1 MNGTE
6 RKIQPEERR
15 RSAEARQFSEDRMQ
29 LLDTVRE
36 MIDIELERY
45 GVTPGGNPHPESP
58 HPESPHPE
66 SPHPES
72 PHPESPPLEN
82 PPPEDRGRTPPDP
95 PPRRTLWQRIV
106 SLFTGRPL

>member
-45 GVTPGGNPHPESP
+45 GVTPQTVLKVSARVEKSVPLYRGDNEFSILTGGTFTFKTVSP
-58 HPESPHPE
+58 RQKS
-66 SPHPES
+66 
-72 PHPESPPLEN
+72 
-82 PPPEDRGRTPPDP
+82 R
-95 PPRRTLWQRIV
+95 
-106 SLFTGRPL
+106 

>member
-15 RSAEARQFSEDRMQ
+15 RSAEAQQFSEDCMQ

-72 PHPESPPLEN
+72 PPLEN

-95 PPRRTLWQRIV
+95 PLRRTLWQRIV

>member
-58 HPESPHPE
+58 
-66 SPHPES
+66 
-72 PHPESPPLEN
+72 
-82 PPPEDRGRTPPDP
+82 PPEDGGRTPPDP

>member
-45 GVTPGGNPHPESP
+45 GVTPGGY
-58 HPESPHPE
+58 
-66 SPHPES
+66 PHPES

>member
-45 GVTPGGNPHPESP
+45 GVTPGDNPHSESP
-58 HPESPHPE
+58 HS
-66 SPHPES
+66 
-72 PHPESPPLEN
+72 ESPPLEN

>member
-29 LLDTVRE
+29 RLDTVRE

-45 GVTPGGNPHPESP
+45 GVTPQTVLKVAFKVPDIAISGGLS
-58 HPESPHPE
+58 
-66 SPHPES
+66 
-72 PHPESPPLEN
+72 
-82 PPPEDRGRTPPDP
+82 
-95 PPRRTLWQRIV
+95 
-106 SLFTGRPL
+106 

>member
-1 MNGTE
+1 MNRTE

-15 RSAEARQFSEDRMQ
+15 RSAEARQFSEDRMR

-45 GVTPGGNPHPESP
+45 GVTSGGNPHPESP
-58 HPESPHPE
+58 HPESSHPE
-66 SPHPES
+66 SS
-72 PHPESPPLEN
+72 HPESPPLET

-106 SLFTGRPL
+106 SLFTGRRCK

>member
-36 MIDIELERY
+36 MIEIELERY

-72 PHPESPPLEN
+72 PHPESPHPEN

>member
-36 MIDIELERY
+36 MIDIELERC

-58 HPESPHPE
+58 
-66 SPHPES
+66 
-72 PHPESPPLEN
+72 PLES

>member
-45 GVTPGGNPHPESP
+45 GVTPGGYPHPESP

-66 SPHPES
+66 
-72 PHPESPPLEN
+72 N
-82 PPPEDRGRTPPDP
+82 PPPEDGGRTPPDP

>member
-45 GVTPGGNPHPESP
+45 GVTPQTVLKVSARVEKSVPLYRGDNEFSILTGGTFTFKTVSP
-58 HPESPHPE
+58 A
-66 SPHPES
+66 
-72 PHPESPPLEN
+72 
-82 PPPEDRGRTPPDP
+82 GMT
-95 PPRRTLWQRIV
+95 Q
-106 SLFTGRPL
+106 

>member
-36 MIDIELERY
+36 MIDIELEQY
-45 GVTPGGNPHPESP
+45 GVTPGGNPHPEN
-58 HPESPHPE
+58 
-66 SPHPES
+66 

>member
-1 MNGTE
+1 
-6 RKIQPEERR
+6 
-15 RSAEARQFSEDRMQ
+15 MQ
-29 LLDTVRE
+29 RLDTVRE

-45 GVTPGGNPHPESP
+45 GVTPGGY
-58 HPESPHPE
+58 
-66 SPHPES
+66 PHPES

-82 PPPEDRGRTPPDP
+82 PPPEDKGRTPPDP

>member
-1 MNGTE
+1 MNRTE

-15 RSAEARQFSEDRMQ
+15 RSAEARQFSEDRMR

-45 GVTPGGNPHPESP
+45 GVTSGGNPHPESP
-58 HPESPHPE
+58 HPES
-66 SPHPES
+66 S
-72 PHPESPPLEN
+72 HPESPPLET

-106 SLFTGRPL
+106 SLFTGRRCK

>member
-1 MNGTE
+1 MNRTE

-15 RSAEARQFSEDRMQ
+15 RSAEAQQFSEDRMQ

-45 GVTPGGNPHPESP
+45 GVSPGGNPHPESP

-72 PHPESPPLEN
+72 PHPEN

-106 SLFTGRPL
+106 SLFTGRRCK

>member
-1 MNGTE
+1 MNGTG

-15 RSAEARQFSEDRMQ
+15 RSAEARQFSEERMQ

-58 HPESPHPE
+58 HPESPHL
-66 SPHPES
+66 ES

-82 PPPEDRGRTPPDP
+82 PPLEDRGRTPPDP

>member
-29 LLDTVRE
+29 RLDTVRE

-45 GVTPGGNPHPESP
+45 GVTPGGY
-58 HPESPHPE
+58 
-66 SPHPES
+66 PHPES

-82 PPPEDRGRTPPDP
+82 PPPEDKGRTPPDP

>member
-45 GVTPGGNPHPESP
+45 GVSPGGNPHPENPHPESP
-58 HPESPHPE
+58 HPE
-66 SPHPES
+66 
-72 PHPESPPLEN
+72 N
-82 PPPEDRGRTPPDP
+82 PPSEDRGRTPPDP

-106 SLFTGRPL
+106 SLFTGRRCK

>member
-1 MNGTE
+1 
-6 RKIQPEERR
+6 
-15 RSAEARQFSEDRMQ
+15 MQ

-72 PHPESPPLEN
+72 LPLEN
-82 PPPEDRGRTPPDP
+82 PPPEDGGRTPPDP

>member
-45 GVTPGGNPHPESP
+45 GVTPGG
-58 HPESPHPE
+58 
-66 SPHPES
+66 S

>member
-66 SPHPES
+66 
-72 PHPESPPLEN
+72 N

-106 SLFTGRPL
+106 SLFTGRRCK

>member
-45 GVTPGGNPHPESP
+45 GVTPQTVLKVAFKVPDIAISGGLS
-58 HPESPHPE
+58 
-66 SPHPES
+66 
-72 PHPESPPLEN
+72 
-82 PPPEDRGRTPPDP
+82 
-95 PPRRTLWQRIV
+95 
-106 SLFTGRPL
+106 

>member
-45 GVTPGGNPHPESP
+45 GVTPGGNPHPG
-58 HPESPHPE
+58 
-66 SPHPES
+66 S

>member
-36 MIDIELERY
+36 MIDIELERC

-66 SPHPES
+66 SP
-72 PHPESPPLEN
+72 PLES

>member
-45 GVTPGGNPHPESP
+45 GVTPQTVLKVSARVEKSVPLYRGDNEFSILTGGTFTFKTVSPYGHDAIES
-58 HPESPHPE
+58 
-66 SPHPES
+66 
-72 PHPESPPLEN
+72 
-82 PPPEDRGRTPPDP
+82 
-95 PPRRTLWQRIV
+95 I
-106 SLFTGRPL
+106 

>member
-15 RSAEARQFSEDRMQ
+15 KSAEARQFSEDRMQ

-58 HPESPHPE
+58 HPEI
-66 SPHPES
+66 
-72 PHPESPPLEN
+72 

-95 PPRRTLWQRIV
+95 PPRRTLSQRIV

>member
-1 MNGTE
+1 MIGTE

-45 GVTPGGNPHPESP
+45 GVSPGGNPHPES
-58 HPESPHPE
+58 
-66 SPHPES
+66 
-72 PHPESPPLEN
+72 

>member
-15 RSAEARQFSEDRMQ
+15 RSAEARQFSEERMQ

-45 GVTPGGNPHPESP
+45 GVTPGGNPHPEN
-58 HPESPHPE
+58 
-66 SPHPES
+66 
-72 PHPESPPLEN
+72 PPPEN

>member
-1 MNGTE
+1 MNRTE

-15 RSAEARQFSEDRMQ
+15 RSAEAQQFSEDRMQ

-45 GVTPGGNPHPESP
+45 GVTSGGNPHPESP
-58 HPESPHPE
+58 HPESSHPE
-66 SPHPES
+66 SS
-72 PHPESPPLEN
+72 HPESPPLET

-106 SLFTGRPL
+106 SLFTGRRCK

>member
-45 GVTPGGNPHPESP
+45 GVTPGGNPHPEN
-58 HPESPHPE
+58 
-66 SPHPES
+66 

>member
-29 LLDTVRE
+29 LLDTVRK

-45 GVTPGGNPHPESP
+45 GVTPGGNPHPEN
-58 HPESPHPE
+58 
-66 SPHPES
+66 

>member
-6 RKIQPEERR
+6 RKIHPEERR

-45 GVTPGGNPHPESP
+45 GVTPGGNPHPA
-58 HPESPHPE
+58 

-72 PHPESPPLEN
+72 PHPESPPPEN
-82 PPPEDRGRTPPDP
+82 PPPEDGGRTPPDP

>member
-15 RSAEARQFSEDRMQ
+15 RSAEAQQFSEDRMQ

-45 GVTPGGNPHPESP
+45 GVSPGGNPHP
-58 HPESPHPE
+58 
-66 SPHPES
+66 
-72 PHPESPPLEN
+72 EN
-82 PPPEDRGRTPPDP
+82 PPPEDRGRTPPGP

>member
-58 HPESPHPE
+58 
-66 SPHPES
+66 
-72 PHPESPPLEN
+72 PL
-82 PPPEDRGRTPPDP
+82 EDRGRTPPDP

>member
-1 MNGTE
+1 
-6 RKIQPEERR
+6 
-15 RSAEARQFSEDRMQ
+15 MQ

-45 GVTPGGNPHPESP
+45 GVSLGGNPHPESP
-58 HPESPHPE
+58 RPESPHPE
-66 SPHPES
+66 N
-72 PHPESPPLEN
+72 PPPEN

-106 SLFTGRPL
+106 SLFTGRRCK